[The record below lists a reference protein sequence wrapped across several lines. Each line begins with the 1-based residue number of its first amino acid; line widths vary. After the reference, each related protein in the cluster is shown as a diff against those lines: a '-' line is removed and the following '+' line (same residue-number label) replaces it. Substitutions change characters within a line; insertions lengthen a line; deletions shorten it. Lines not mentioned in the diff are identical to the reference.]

1 MADLRPRA
9 LPPRAKTTSDLP
21 TLNTLL
27 TPEEAAAATIR
38 PPPRGPFLL
47 NWQDIHPWQQDNHYI
62 LTSYRPSTG
71 SYTACLQSL
80 FYLHN
85 ESVNIH
91 SHLSGCFLFT
101 FIGLFVLLFESKNVR
116 LADVLV
122 FSCFFVGA
130 GACLGMS
137 ATYHLISNHSAEVAR
152 WGNQLDYVG
161 IVLLTT
167 GSFVPSVYYGFFCE
181 PGLQWRYWSMNI
193 LGHEFRLSCTI
204 VSINPKFRTPS
215 WRPFRA
221 AMFVAMGLSA
231 VFPVLHG
238 VSIYGVAQMLDSIG
252 LFWLVLQGFLYVSG
266 AGLYAITARQQV
278 NRQRDASAQGPQGLR
293 GPQGAQS
300 EDKSLGIKVRNQP
313 GEGPK

>member
-9 LPPRAKTTSDLP
+9 LPPRAKTTPALP

-27 TPEEAAAATIR
+27 TAEEAAAAATIR

-47 NWQDIHPWQQDNHYI
+47 NWQEIHPWQQDNHYI

-85 ESVNIH
+85 QSVNIH
-91 SHLSGCFLFT
+91 SHLFGCFLFT
-101 FIGLFVLLFESKNVR
+101 FIGLFVLLFESKNVH

-130 GACLGMS
+130 VSCLGIS
-137 ATYHLISNHSAEVAR
+137 ATYHLILNHSAEVAR

-161 IVLLTT
+161 IVMLIT

-181 PGLQWRYWSMNI
+181 PSLQRRYWSMVSPSHPKPQSCDE
-193 LGHEFRLSCTI
+193 GASWPRVLS
-204 VSINPKFRTPS
+204 
-215 WRPFRA
+215 
-221 AMFVAMGLSA
+221 L
-231 VFPVLHG
+231 
-238 VSIYGVAQMLDSIG
+238 
-252 LFWLVLQGFLYVSG
+252 
-266 AGLYAITARQQV
+266 
-278 NRQRDASAQGPQGLR
+278 
-293 GPQGAQS
+293 
-300 EDKSLGIKVRNQP
+300 
-313 GEGPK
+313 